1 MVNYSNS
8 KIYKLQCDDGYYYIG
23 STADELRKRLWSHK
37 NNSKTKNS
45 RIYEYINSI
54 GWNRVRIILI
64 EEFSCENKEELLK
77 KEDAYI
83 KEHRN
88 NELCLNMI
96 RAYVT
101 EEEKKEYDRTLKQLK
116 RQDINYIQKEKEYR
130 EANKE
135 KIKEYQK
142 EYRLKK
148 K

>member
-1 MVNYSNS
+1 M
-8 KIYKLQCDDGYYYIG
+8 
-23 STADELRKRLWSHK
+23 
-37 NNSKTKNS
+37 
-45 RIYEYINSI
+45 
-54 GWNRVRIILI
+54 
-64 EEFSCENKEELLK
+64 LK